1 MNNSLDEL
9 IPFYPDLSKNDSQ
22 LVVHALAEF
31 QELTYTKEVEPRVKR
46 GKYFKH
52 QQTGQRLANIKD
64 NVFIIDAPGTG
75 KSCKF
80 AAIDEML
87 KGNTNLFRKYYMI
100 SLSGLLPSL
109 KFQFICKCTD
119 NKYAND
125 EGGDKTHKKE
135 IIRSK
140 KEPFSKSYAMRSYDE
155 FFEEIKDKSSQ
166 ELREQYSYCVFNM
179 DEVTNIINADFSKR
193 EKLHSSGLITW
204 KEKINKKILVLKRIS
219 DMVVKGMNVMDAMN
233 DPEIKNSP
241 IFYIQYWRL
250 MHCILNSKI
259 IFASGTP
266 MMNRPSEMLMLCNCL
281 LPIYNQIDLE
291 LYANNVFFY
300 NLKKYEK
307 FFNGLFLFVDS
318 SNVVAIPKYHGK
330 RLNIK
335 YLVEFPDSDT
345 AENPN
350 IITKEFPSQY
360 ILYKVELFGF
370 QNQLIYQNREK
381 IKSGQI
387 NTENDQMLCFV
398 DAILRS
404 GTSANTDMATIKN
417 LSRPGIDGLNY
428 QMLTCGLYAEMYR
441 IEEERYN
448 NAKDKGLPGPGMYF
462 NYMYLVNTAIGSFIE
477 IFKAGGYEVLYLPEH
492 FHFLGESTGDY
503 CNIGSVTFTGLIKC
517 KRAVF
522 LTGSILPSVRER
534 ILQVAGSK
542 SNIHGEY
549 IQFIDGSE
557 VMGIGVNIK
566 NAIGM
571 DRPIGEWN
579 EAKDK
584 QSRDRVFR
592 EDGHDDIREYRA
604 SLIEKETGIKPDIY
618 SFDIEVD
625 VYNMCAFTRHFYV
638 NQEDIY
644 NIITFVD
651 TQKGKVPK
659 FMPLET
665 SVNEDPITKQKSQ
678 SFVGEQIYEVQNP
691 IFLLKPQNIAHL
703 VGFCQKNS
711 EKLLGNIATKR
722 LIMSYVKVGD
732 NAPDELSKKLGIQ
745 ISTDLVNLNNPE
757 MDMIVC
763 CSGILYIKNINDPVL
778 KILLGDKV
786 LLYHY
791 ECDFMKD
798 YISGFFPNECYII
811 KMLENNKNY
820 IITPDSIIDEDY
832 KLYPVHMRYLSST
845 EKRYIQLEEKS
856 FGTRRLFRIAKRF
869 ASDCIHDHER
879 TYSTRAVDGSLECDY
894 ENCNYTCSSELLV
907 NESTGEGISN
917 NAFLYKDQEEYWNNY
932 EILYS
937 TAIIDE
943 CRDKIIRMF
952 DDKTSIVISDIF
964 NKLLPEYKR
973 EYFINMAI
981 YELVAKRHRITD
993 RFGFNTYITSSNS
1006 TLFLRRD
1013 FPIMISNYN
1022 DNGGS
1027 YAKKLIGVL
1036 TNPDYR
1042 GTNNLDESIIST
1054 IESISIDQSD
1064 PDYLNKM
1071 ILEAIPYINKLSYST
1086 IKLLIE
1092 RCFGRIAYCRIVDSL
1107 YQNPLYKE
1115 KPIDI
1120 AIAGHIF
1127 GIRCISFEYGG
1138 NKWFVHSHPETKE
1151 NTRQGEISKIKNPKI
1166 SAKNDDKNQT
1176 LFWVFQIEN
1185 DIPSWRPNNTPEGP
1199 LLCNEAKRIIN
1210 TSINDMRAKKIQLQ
1224 DGFITDVFS
1233 EYYLTYYVG
1242 TYRLT
1247 RGNQAGEDIESI
1259 TQQSVSQFMGWLQNT
1274 PFIKHPTNNHIFGL
1288 IYNASIAGDKKLRNS
1303 SIKTFFE
1310 KNGLIF
1316 YYSMPGLTMGGGD
1329 DIK

>member
-31 QELTYTKEVEPRVKR
+31 QELTYTRDVEPRVKR

-52 QQTGQRLANIKD
+52 QQTGQRMANITD
-64 NVFIIDAPGTG
+64 NIFIIDAPGTG

-80 AAIDEML
+80 AAIDEMF
-87 KGNTNLFRKYYMI
+87 KGNTNLFNKYYMI

-140 KEPFSKSYAMRSYDE
+140 KDPFSKSYAMRSYEE
-155 FFEEIKDKSSQ
+155 FFKELKDKSAE
-166 ELREQYSYCVFNM
+166 ELRDQYSYCVFNL

-193 EKLHSSGLITW
+193 EKLNRNGTITW
-204 KEKINKKILVLKRIS
+204 AEIIKPEILMLKEIT
-219 DMVVKGMNVMDAMN
+219 DMVVRGMDTMVAMN
-233 DPEIKNSP
+233 DTRIRNSN
-241 IFYIQYWRL
+241 IMYIQYWRL
-250 MHCILNSKI
+250 MHCIRNSKI

-281 LPIYNQIDLE
+281 LPLTNQIDLQ

-300 NLKKYEK
+300 NLKKYERY
-307 FFNGLFLFVDS
+307 FNGLFLFVDS
-318 SNVVAIPKYHGK
+318 SNVVAIPRYHG
-330 RLNIK
+330 RPLNIT

-350 IITKEFPSQY
+350 IIVKKFPSQY

-370 QNQLIYQNREK
+370 QNQLIYDNREK

-387 NTENDQMLCFV
+387 NTENDQILCFV
-398 DAILRS
+398 DAAKRS
-404 GTSANTDMATIKN
+404 GTIANTDEATIKN
-417 LSRPGIDGLNY
+417 LSRPGIDGLHY
-428 QMLTCGLYAEMYR
+428 QMLTCGLYAEMFR
-441 IEEERYN
+441 IEEERYVA
-448 NAKDKGLPGPGMYF
+448 AKAKGLPGPGMYF

-477 IFKAGGYEVLYLPEH
+477 IFKVGGYEVLYLPEH
-492 FHFLGESTGDY
+492 FQFLGESSGDY
-503 CNIGSVTFTGLIKC
+503 CNIGSVTFTGLTKC

-522 LTGSILPSVRER
+522 LTGSIHPSVRER

-604 SLIEKETGIKPDIY
+604 SLIEKETGVKPDIY

-638 NQEDIY
+638 NQQDMVKIM
-644 NIITFVD
+644 TMVD
-651 TQKGKVPK
+651 TPQGKVPK
-659 FMPLET
+659 FMPFET
-665 SVNEDPITKQKSQ
+665 TIEENTTTKIKTTT
-678 SFVGEQIYEVQNP
+678 FVGEQTYEITNP
-691 IFLLKPQNIAHL
+691 IFLLRPQNITHL
-703 VGFCQKNS
+703 VGFCRRGG
-711 EKLLGNIATKR
+711 ERLLGTTSTQRMMMTYA
-722 LIMSYVKVGD
+722 KVGD
-732 NAPDELSKKLGIQ
+732 NAPVELSRKLRIP
-745 ISTDLVNLNNPE
+745 IETDLIYLNDPN

-763 CSGILYIKNINDPVL
+763 NSGIIYIKNTTDPVL
-778 KILLGDKV
+778 KMLLSDKI
-786 LLYHY
+786 LLYHND
-791 ECDFMKD
+791 CDFMKN
-798 YISGFFPNECYII
+798 YISGFYRDECFVI
-811 KMLENNKNY
+811 KMLDTGKDY
-820 IITPDSIIDEDY
+820 IASPESQINVDY
-832 KLYPVHMRYLSST
+832 ELFPVHMRYLSST

-879 TYSTRAVDGSLECDY
+879 TYSTRAIDDSLECDY
-894 ENCNYTCSSELLV
+894 ENCNYICSSEILV
-907 NESTGEGISN
+907 NHTTGEGVSS
-917 NAFLYKDQEEYWNNY
+917 NAFLYRDYDEYWNNY

-937 TAIIDE
+937 KAIIDE

-952 DDKTSIVISDIF
+952 DNKTSIDISEIF
-964 NKLLPEYKR
+964 NNLIPEYKR

-981 YELVAKRHRITD
+981 YELVAKRHRLTD
-993 RFGFNTYITSSNS
+993 RFGFNTYITASNS
-1006 TLFLRRD
+1006 KLFLRRD
-1013 FPIMISNYN
+1013 FPIMVGNYN
-1022 DNGGS
+1022 DNGGN

-1042 GTNNLDESIIST
+1042 GTSNSDEKIFNEIETINADPQDPNYHNIMIIQA
-1054 IESISIDQSD
+1054 IERI
-1064 PDYLNKM
+1064 K
-1071 ILEAIPYINKLSYST
+1071 KLSYST
-1086 IKLLIE
+1086 IKILIE
-1092 RCFGRIAYCRIVDSL
+1092 RCFGRIAYCRVVDPI
-1107 YQNPLYKE
+1107 YQRPEYKE
-1115 KPIDI
+1115 KPIDSII
-1120 AIAGHIF
+1120 AEQIF
-1127 GIRCISFEYGG
+1127 GIRCIAFDYGG
-1138 NKWFVHSHPETKE
+1138 IRWFVHSYSETKE
-1151 NTRQGEISKIKNPKI
+1151 NTKQGEIAKIRNPKVPPKGQEKGI
-1166 SAKNDDKNQT
+1166 M
-1176 LFWVFQIEN
+1176 FWIFQIV
-1185 DIPSWRPNNTPEGP
+1185 DDVPSWRPPSGTSELQIICDESARIVNT
-1199 LLCNEAKRIIN
+1199 A
-1210 TSINDMRAKKIQLQ
+1210 IQSLRTKVLDYNGAQ
-1224 DGFITDVFS
+1224 FQYFS
-1233 EYYLTYYVG
+1233 DYYLSYFEG

-1247 RGNQAGEDIESI
+1247 KGNQPGENIDSI
-1259 TQQSVSQFMGWLQNT
+1259 TYSSVGAFLMWVEQS
-1274 PFIKHPTNNHIFGL
+1274 PFIYYPINRQIYTL
-1288 IYNASIAGDKKLRNS
+1288 IKEGVAKKDVKYRNS
-1303 SIKTFFE
+1303 AIKKFFE
-1310 KNGLIF
+1310 VNDLIF
-1316 YYSMPGLTMGGGD
+1316 YYNMPQMDNENGT
-1329 DIK
+1329 K